1 MSVSKLKKASS
12 PAERILAELAEDWE
26 KKALA
31 MYMEGCSD
39 REVMRELNLTPAKW
53 RTLEGDILA
62 SDFADIVEF
71 GRMLSAAWWEEQ
83 GRINLT
89 NKTFNTGLWLAN
101 VKHRLGWGEGST
113 ADALEMQNIDSEDLA
128 RQINALL
135 PKFKD
140 GVDKTT
146 L

>member
-1 MSVSKLKKASS
+1 MAVSKLKPKLSE
-12 PAERILAELAEDWE
+12 AEKILSELKEDWQ
-26 KKALA
+26 KHALA
-31 MYMEGCSD
+31 MYMDGCSD
-39 REVMRELNLTPAKW
+39 REVMRDLNLTPAKW
-53 RTLEGDILA
+53 RILERDVLA
-62 SDFADIVEF
+62 SDFSDIVEF

-83 GRINLT
+83 GRVNLT

-101 VKHRLGWGEGST
+101 VKHRLGWGEGN
-113 ADALEMQNIDSEDLA
+113 AVEALEMQSIDSEDLA

-135 PKFKD
+135 PKFQD

>member
-1 MSVSKLKKASS
+1 MSVSKLKTSASA
-12 PAERILAELAEDWE
+12 AERVVAELEEDWE
-26 KKALA
+26 KRMIA

-53 RTLEGDILA
+53 RTLEGDVLA
-62 SDFADIVEF
+62 SDFAEIVEF

-83 GRINLT
+83 GRINL
-89 NKTFNTGLWLAN
+89 KSKEFNTSLWLAN
-101 VKHRLGWGEGST
+101 VKHRLGWGDGNVAE
-113 ADALEMQNIDSEDLA
+113 ALEMQSVDSEDLA